1 MENNNY
7 MPAQEEIT
15 IDLKEMFFCVLRK
28 WKIILALVLI
38 GAIVGGLFATTKTAS
53 ETTTTE
59 TSSVQSYLITSDFF
73 TTDLINAKVST
84 LIHDDADLDAL
95 RQEFG
100 IELENDEIRKMLT
113 INVSKTATSPTA
125 FADTSSGTKI
135 TLTVKSTDADE
146 NAAMCE
152 AVAKAVDK
160 QMENLNAAFA
170 AEYENY
176 HYEKLSENLET
187 TTTTTATPAPSPVK
201 YALIGAFLMGALAAA
216 AFVVLFIFNPTIKT
230 VDDLRT
236 YYGQYPIAVL
246 GEKRMGSL
254 PANDQQ
260 YLLDALKAMQLDKP
274 LFCGDMNNARI
285 ASTLEWL
292 AGEDEQYAINPA
304 LAVGGQL
311 QAVQA
316 GSIILC
322 VQLWKTTNTELKR
335 EMEICSKLNK
345 KIAGVIVLQ

>member
-7 MPAQEEIT
+7 LPTQEET
-15 IDLKEMFFCVLRK
+15 VIDLKEMFFYILRK

-38 GAIVGGLFATTKTAS
+38 GAIVGGLYATTKTAT

-59 TSSVQSYLITSDFF
+59 TTSVQSYLITSDFF
-73 TTDLINAKVST
+73 TTDLINARVSA

-100 IELENDEIRKMLT
+100 IEMENDEIRKMLT

-135 TLTVKSTDADE
+135 TLTVKGTDADE
-146 NAAMCE
+146 NADQCE
-152 AVAKAVDK
+152 VVAKAVDK
-160 QMENLNAAFA
+160 QMENLNTAFA

-187 TTTTTATPAPSPVK
+187 TTTTTPAPSPVK
-201 YALIGAFLMGALAAA
+201 YAVIGAFLAGVLAAM
-216 AFVVLFIFNPTIKT
+216 AFVALFVLNTTIKN
-230 VDDLRT
+230 VDDLRM
-236 YYGQYPIAVL
+236 YYGLYPIAVL
-246 GEKRMGSL
+246 GEKRIG
-254 PANDQQ
+254 ARTVNTQE

-274 LFCGDMNNARI
+274 LFCGDMSNARI

-292 AGEDEQYAINPA
+292 AGEDEQYTVNPA
-304 LAVGGQL
+304 LAVQGQL

-322 VQLWKTTNTELKR
+322 VQLWKTTKNELKR

-345 KIAGVIVLQ
+345 EIAGVIVLQ